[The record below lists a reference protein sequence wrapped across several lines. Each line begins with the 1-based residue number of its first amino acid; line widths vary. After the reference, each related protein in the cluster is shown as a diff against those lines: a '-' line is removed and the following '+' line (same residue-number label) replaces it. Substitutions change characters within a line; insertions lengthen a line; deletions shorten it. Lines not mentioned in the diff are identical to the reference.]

1 MNTIASHDLSEPD
14 FDDAEIGA
22 IRRRRPEMYSQ
33 AALSAALPAER
44 VYVSHPAF
52 AAAIRGIDRIYQL
65 SVLSSLPHGA
75 LLVGPTGTGKSSLL
89 TYYKESLPP
98 DLRSEVD
105 ATVLIV
111 RLQDQPSESRLISA
125 LLSEIRYA
133 FSHVTKTTVGQKK
146 DVLLD
151 ALAQKG
157 TRLIFVDEAHNMMHQ
172 RKRSKDSDEGGQ
184 VSDLLR
190 ELMDRRQIGLVLS
203 GSLALDELHRFDSHL
218 HARVASRYE
227 LKSFSALPQFLA
239 FCRAFA
245 SRCTTFN
252 LEAIGMPEL
261 AQRML
266 LTCAGNPRQVK
277 QLIVEAILVAVDSNK
292 KTLDLQVLATAHD
305 RLAGHG
311 ALRSN
316 PFREAQP

>member
-14 FDDAEIGA
+14 FDDAEVGA
-22 IRRRRPEMYSQ
+22 IRRRRLEMYSQ

-44 VYVSHPAF
+44 IYVSHPAF

-65 SVLSSLPHGA
+65 SVQSSVPHGA
-75 LLVGPTGTGKSSLL
+75 LLVGPTGTGKTSLL
-89 TYYKESLPP
+89 SYYRDSLPP

-105 ATVLIV
+105 ATILMV
-111 RLQDQPSESRLISA
+111 RLQDRPSVGRLVSA
-125 LLSEIRYA
+125 LLRQLRYA
-133 FSHVTKTTVGQKK
+133 FSHVTTATVGQKK
-146 DVLLD
+146 DVLMD
-151 ALAQKG
+151 ALRQKG
-157 TRLIFVDEAHNMMHQ
+157 TRLVFVDEAQALLHQ
-172 RKRSKDSDEGGQ
+172 VKHSKGSDEG
-184 VSDLLR
+184 SEISEFLR
-190 ELMDRRQIGLVLS
+190 ELMDECRIGLVLS
-203 GSLALDELHRFDSHL
+203 GSPALDELHRFDSHL
-218 HARVASRYE
+218 RARLASRYE

-261 AQRML
+261 AQRL
-266 LTCAGNPRQVK
+266 LPNCEGNPRQVK

-311 ALRSN
+311 SLRSN
-316 PFREAQP
+316 PFREEQP